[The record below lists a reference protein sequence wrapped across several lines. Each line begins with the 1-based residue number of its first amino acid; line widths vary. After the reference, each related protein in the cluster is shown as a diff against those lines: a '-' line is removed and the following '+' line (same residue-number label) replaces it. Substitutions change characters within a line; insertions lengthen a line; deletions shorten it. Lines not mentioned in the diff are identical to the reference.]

1 MIFNSIEFLIFLPI
15 VFAIYWL
22 LKGRLK
28 WQNAFVVVASYFF
41 YGWWDWRFLILIAFT
56 SMCSYL
62 SGRWMWK
69 NEDENEKLYENVN
82 ESTTKPSAGLRRARR
97 IAAANIVINLLIL
110 GIFKYYNFFVESFVA
125 LFPALNADRLLLNI
139 ILPVGIS
146 FYTFQ
151 ALSYSI
157 DVYRRKLEPT
167 RDIVAF
173 FAYVSFF
180 PQLVAGP
187 IERATSLLPQF
198 ERNRTFDYATAVDGL
213 RQMLWG
219 FFKKMIVADR
229 CAVFVDSVWGDL
241 ASPSGSTLLMA
252 AICFTFQIYGDFSGY
267 SDIAIGTAKLFGI
280 RLKRNF
286 NVPYFS
292 RDIAE
297 FWRRWH
303 ISLTTWFRDY
313 LYIPLGGSRVSK
325 AKVVRNT
332 FIIFLVS
339 GLWHGANWTFVA
351 WGAYHALLFLPLIL
365 LGKNRRYTNI
375 VAEGRMLPTVREF
388 LQMLLTFFLAVI
400 GWIIF
405 RSENIGQSFDII
417 RGLFSPTLFSIPQI
431 PGLTLLFV
439 LLMLV
444 VEWLNR
450 SKEHGFVVDAIKPR
464 WIRWTIYYA
473 VCMCIILFSEQSET
487 FIYFQF

>member
-1 MIFNSIEFLIFLPI
+1 M
-15 VFAIYWL
+15 
-22 LKGRLK
+22 
-28 WQNAFVVVASYFF
+28 
-41 YGWWDWRFLILIAFT
+41 
-56 SMCSYL
+56 
-62 SGRWMWK
+62 
-69 NEDENEKLYENVN
+69 
-82 ESTTKPSAGLRRARR
+82 
-97 IAAANIVINLLIL
+97 
-110 GIFKYYNFFVESFVA
+110 
-125 LFPALNADRLLLNI
+125 
-139 ILPVGIS
+139 GIS

-229 CAVFVDSVWGDL
+229 CAMFVDSVWGDL
-241 ASPSGSTLLMA
+241 SSQSGSTLLMA

-325 AKVVRNT
+325 AKVVHNT

-375 VAEGRMLPTVREF
+375 VAEGRMLPTVKEF

-405 RSENIGQSFDII
+405 RSENIGQSFEII
-417 RGLFSPTLFSIPQI
+417 RGIFSPTLFSIPLI

-464 WIRWTIYYA
+464 WIRWVIYYA
-473 VCMCIILFSEQSET
+473 VCLCIILFSEQSET